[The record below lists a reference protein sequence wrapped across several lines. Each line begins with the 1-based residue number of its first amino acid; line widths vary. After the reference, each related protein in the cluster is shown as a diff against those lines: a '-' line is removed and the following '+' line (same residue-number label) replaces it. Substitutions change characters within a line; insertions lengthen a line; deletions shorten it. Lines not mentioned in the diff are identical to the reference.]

1 MFFLPSH
8 IHYKQLL
15 GAAVTKMERNG
26 KVLKY
31 YTFFK
36 TNKQTNFK
44 TSGLCTD
51 KEFWRDRNNYVRDYA
66 EGISTKFLL
75 CCLQF

>member
-1 MFFLPSH
+1 MLFLPSH

-31 YTFFK
+31 CFLFK
-36 TNKQTNFK
+36 KQTNKQTSKHLGSALTNIFSE
-44 TSGLCTD
+44 T
-51 KEFWRDRNNYVRDYA
+51 E
-66 EGISTKFLL
+66 IIM
-75 CCLQF
+75 